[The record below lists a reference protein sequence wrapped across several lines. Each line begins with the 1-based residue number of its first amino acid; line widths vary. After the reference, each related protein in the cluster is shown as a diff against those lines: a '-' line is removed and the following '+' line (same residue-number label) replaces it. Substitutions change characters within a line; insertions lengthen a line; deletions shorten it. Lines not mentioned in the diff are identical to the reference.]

1 MYYQCNDA
9 VEILMKPSIQA
20 IRSDFDTIALLSK
33 DESGHNITYY
43 SFLLKQ
49 LPLRC
54 ETSLEIG
61 CGTGAF
67 SRLLAARSD
76 HVLAIDLSP
85 NMVEIAKDH
94 SQQYPNIDFQTADAM
109 NVEFCPQSFDCIVS
123 IATLHHTQMEQ
134 MLEKMR
140 SALKIG
146 GILVIHDLFE
156 PEGLFDA
163 AASALAIPTNIAVRL
178 IRSGRLRSRKEV
190 REAWAEHGRHDDYL
204 TMAQVRR
211 LYTEILPGGLIKR
224 HLLWRYTV
232 IWNKPE

>member
-1 MYYQCNDA
+1 
-9 VEILMKPSIQA
+9 MKHSVRTF
-20 IRSDFDTIALLSK
+20 RSDFDKIALLSK
-33 DESGHNITYY
+33 DESDQNKTYY

-49 LPLRC
+49 LPLHC

-76 HVLAIDLSP
+76 QVLAIDLSP
-85 NMVEIAKDH
+85 NMIRIAKDH
-94 SQQYPNIDFQTADAM
+94 SQQHPNIVFQTADAM
-109 NVEFCPQSFDCIVS
+109 NVEFRSQSFDCIVS
-123 IATLHHTQMEQ
+123 IATLHHIPMEP

-146 GILVIHDLFE
+146 GILIIHDLFE
-156 PEGLFDA
+156 SEGLFDA
-163 AASALAIPTNIAVRL
+163 AASALAIPTNIAIRL
-178 IRSGRLRSRKEV
+178 LRSGRLRARREV

-204 TMAQVRR
+204 TIAQVRR
-211 LYTEILPGGLIKR
+211 LCAEILPGAALKR
-224 HLLWRYTV
+224 HLLWRYTI